1 MTFVL
6 VLLLKQSV
14 CFFFFQYICNI
25 PMVLHE
31 KSQIYQRTLAK
42 PTFLHLSAIL
52 LLDGFSFDMQI
63 CIWWT

>member
-14 CFFFFQYICNI
+14 CFFFQYICNI
-25 PMVLHE
+25 PMVLNE
-31 KSQIYQRTLAK
+31 KPQIYRHMLAK